1 MANRFAVGD
10 TLGYQVY
17 NQYLNQEIARK
28 RAEEERRKQE
38 EQRSKAKKH
47 NAFGQ
52 LVNTAGSVIGAGVG
66 LAASG
71 GNPAAGL
78 AGYQMGSAGSNLL
91 MNLFPN
97 AGGTEP
103 DSSNPYYDKPSNMQV
118 ANQALGVGL
127 QAYGQYNQYLGEQAK
142 TNLTDFTKSLITDP
156 NRSKAMTV
164 EEISDAIKQSKEY
177 EDAKGIFGESVLSD
191 NTVRQIAQNAYEG
204 VGQQAIKMF
213 DMIQKAPVNEN
224 TQPMVDKWFSR
235 YGDAYSNLMPEGM
248 RENLTTSVTEKISD
262 KDKADIY
269 KRVEL
274 EAKTLEMGGKF
285 DPAVIADLK
294 KVDSALG
301 STIENYFT
309 AIKGSYDRKT
319 DLASKSATLDRAEA
333 NLKLSMDVLSKM
345 DENTPE
351 PIVRM
356 ATSIAASAA
365 PTVTG
370 MSPEKSKDLLDTY
383 YEAITADPKD
393 DEDFE
398 KATQKAADDVHS
410 FLMNQGPYD
419 QGLDREEAIAK
430 LIEQFADRDADGK
443 VISLGPVGDKVLRML
458 VGNEE
463 EMQAALTRNHSAAL
477 QSANTKINSK
487 AKQMWDFF
495 SSAYGRYMPE
505 WMGGDRDVSEDQ
517 LRSNRNQGRGNEEGM
532 GYTDTLEK
540 LGLRSDVG
548 P

>member
-191 NTVRQIAQNAYEG
+191 NTVRQIAQNAYDG

-224 TQPMVDKWFSR
+224 TQPMVDKWFAR

-285 DPAVIADLK
+285 DPAVIDDLK

-309 AIKGSYDRKT
+309 AIKESYDRKT

-370 MSPEKSKDLLDTY
+370 MTQEKSNALLDIY

-393 DEDFE
+393 DEAFE

-419 QGLDREEAIAK
+419 QGLNREEAIAK
-430 LIEQFADRDADGK
+430 LIDQFADRDADGK
-443 VISLGPVGDKVLRML
+443 VISLGPVGDKVLRLL
-458 VGNEE
+458 VGSEE
-463 EMQAALTRNHSAAL
+463 EMQAALARNHSAAL

-487 AKQMWDFF
+487 AKQIWDFM
-495 SSAYGRYMPE
+495 SSLYGRIMPE
-505 WMGGDRDVSEDQ
+505 YLGGDPNVSSSQ
-517 LRSNRNQGRGNEEGM
+517 LGQGSGKGEGL
-532 GYTDTLEK
+532 GYDETMEK
-540 LGLRSDVG
+540 LGLR
-548 P
+548 

>member
-17 NQYLNQEIARK
+17 NQYLNQEIARQQ
-28 RAEEERRKQE
+28 AEEERRKQE

-52 LVNTAGSVIGAGVG
+52 LVNTAGSVIGAGIG
-66 LAASG
+66 AATG
-71 GNPAAGL
+71 GPAGAI

-142 TNLTDFTKSLITDP
+142 TNLVDFTRSLITDSS
-156 NRSKAMTV
+156 RSQAMTV
-164 EEISDAIKQSKEY
+164 DEIKTALKESKEY
-177 EDAKGIFGESVLSD
+177 EDAKGIFGESVISD
-191 NTVRQIAQNAYEG
+191 NTISQIAQNAYDG
-204 VGQQAIKMF
+204 IGQQAIKMF
-213 DMIQKAPVNEN
+213 DMIQKAPVNEG
-224 TQPMVDKWFSR
+224 TQGMVDKWYDR
-235 YGDAYSNLMPEGM
+235 YGTAYNNLLPEGM
-248 RENLTTSVTEKISD
+248 KEGMTFSVSETLD
-262 KDKADIY
+262 NKDKAKIL

-274 EAKTLEMGGKF
+274 EGKALELGGKF
-285 DPAVIADLK
+285 NPAVIDELK
-294 KVDSALG
+294 EVDSGLG
-301 STIENYFT
+301 ATVENYFT
-309 AIKGSYDRKT
+309 AVKGAYDRNT
-319 DLASKSATLDRAEA
+319 DLATKTATLDREEA
-333 NLKLSMDVLSKM
+333 KLKLSMDVLSKM

-356 ATSIAASAA
+356 ATNIAASAA

-370 MSPEKSKDLLDTY
+370 MSQEKSKDLLDTY
-383 YEAITADPKD
+383 YRTITTDPKD
-393 DEDFE
+393 DEDFG

-410 FLMNQGPYD
+410 FLVNTGPYD
-419 QGLDREEAIAK
+419 QNLNREEAIAK

-477 QSANTKINSK
+477 ESANTKIDSK
-487 AKQMWDFF
+487 AKQMWDFMG
-495 SSAYGRYMPE
+495 SLYGKYMPE
-505 WMGGDRDVSEDQ
+505 YLGGDPNVSSSQ
-517 LRSNRNQGRGNEEGM
+517 LGQGSGKGEGL
-532 GYTDTLEK
+532 GYDETKKT
-540 LGLRSDVG
+540 LGLD
-548 P
+548 